1 MKRIVKSGKP
11 AKKSP
16 PRKAAKT
23 TGKASGAKP
32 MFERVA
38 IIGVGLIGSS
48 LARVIKRDKLAGAVV
63 GCARTPETCKAVL
76 DLGLADAVTSDP
88 AAAVRNAD
96 LVMICAPVGAYRSIG
111 ATIYPHLRKGAIVS
125 DVGSVKQAVIR
136 DLAPFI
142 PPGVHLVPGHPV
154 AGTEH
159 SGPEAGFA
167 ELFQDRF
174 CILTP
179 PPGTDPKAVE
189 KIAALWR
196 RAGMKIEIMDAQHHD
211 VVLAITSHLPHLIA
225 YTIVGTATDLPA
237 T

>member
-1 MKRIVKSGKP
+1 MKRIIKSGKP

-88 AAAVRNAD
+88 AAAVRDAD
-96 LVMICAPVGAYRSIG
+96 LVMICAPVGALGQVNRESRG
-111 ATIYPHLRKGAIVS
+111 NRACGKEVRTIRKE
-125 DVGSVKQAVIR
+125 R
-136 DLAPFI
+136 TT
-142 PPGVHLVPGHPV
+142 LVRG
-154 AGTEH
+154 
-159 SGPEAGFA
+159 
-167 ELFQDRF
+167 
-174 CILTP
+174 C
-179 PPGTDPKAVE
+179 
-189 KIAALWR
+189 
-196 RAGMKIEIMDAQHHD
+196 
-211 VVLAITSHLPHLIA
+211 
-225 YTIVGTATDLPA
+225 
-237 T
+237 